1 MTAYLALL
9 AVVTAYLALREGRWI
24 SVTAML
30 LGALLVLYGGGHLY
44 YYDRSGLED
53 RVAERVTL
61 ALSLMWVGLIVG
73 IELARAAAPAAST
86 LRSTLL
92 RTWEHRPVV
101 LSTGDGA
108 IWRLLALVL
117 FGYLAVMFLVLG
129 KAQQVLEFLT
139 LDTELAKRE
148 FRLAAGAQ
156 GGYLLGIVL
165 AAVAPFVALYMVV
178 SALAT
183 RRRDDIA
190 IAVALCTVV
199 FLFKVGSFHKAQWV
213 WFLVQLMLA
222 FRLLRSPRANLPWLI
237 GGMVAFTTALLVGA
251 QFAYPELDVLGLWD
265 FLAYRVFEI
274 TNEGLYQFMYVYPE
288 YIPHAYGMNVGLLHT
303 LFGDGEFVAA
313 HTRVAQ
319 FFGSF
324 DATNNAVFIADAWVD
339 SGFVGVFGAALVVG
353 AVAKSIDLLAATL
366 GRSPVAIALVAFSFY
381 GVITLCSTSAFTALL
396 TGGLVSVP
404 LLVIVV
410 RSLSRSL
417 GVEFERHRPPPS
429 FDKSLPQSSQ

>member
-1 MTAYLALL
+1 MTAYIVLL
-9 AVVTAYLALREGRWI
+9 AVVAAYLALREGRWI

-44 YYDRSGLED
+44 YYDRSGLQD

-73 IELARAAAPAAST
+73 VELARAAAPAASA

-92 RTWEHRPVV
+92 RTWQQRPVV
-101 LSTGDGA
+101 LSTGDRA
-108 IWRLLALVL
+108 LWRLLALAL
-117 FGYLAVMFLVLG
+117 IGYLAVMFLLLG
-129 KAQQVLEFLT
+129 KAQQVLEFMT

-165 AAVAPFVALYMVV
+165 AAAAPFVALYMSV
-178 SALAT
+178 SAVVT

-190 IAVALCTVV
+190 IAAALCAIV

-222 FRLLRSPRANLPWLI
+222 MRLLRSPRANLPWLI
-237 GGMVAFTTALLVGA
+237 GGVAAFTAALLVGA
-251 QFAYPELDVLGLWD
+251 QFAYPELDVLGLWG
-265 FLAYRVFEI
+265 FLTYRVFEI

-303 LFGDGEFVAA
+303 LFGEGEFVAA

-324 DATNNAVFIADAWVD
+324 DATNNAVFVADAWVEF
-339 SGFVGVFGAALVVG
+339 GYAGVLGAALVVG
-353 AVAKSIDLLAATL
+353 AVVKSIDVLAATL

-396 TGGLVSVP
+396 TGGLLSVP
-404 LLVIVV
+404 LLIILV

-417 GVEFERHRPPPS
+417 GNELALRR
-429 FDKSLPQSSQ
+429 SLHSLDESVIHSQ